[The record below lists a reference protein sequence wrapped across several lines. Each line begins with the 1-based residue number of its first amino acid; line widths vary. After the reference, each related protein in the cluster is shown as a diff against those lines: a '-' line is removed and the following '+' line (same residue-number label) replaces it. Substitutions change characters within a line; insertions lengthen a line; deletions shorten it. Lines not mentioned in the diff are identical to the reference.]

1 MSHDLYH
8 PGLRGVI
15 AGETEICRI
24 DGGLQYRGYCLHDL
38 AEEASFLEVAHLLLF
53 DELPDEEQFA
63 DFLSIIAEEQFL
75 PAIVLQVYETLPV
88 HNPPLDVL
96 RLGISLLSLNDSQ
109 PHENLLHAGHSQT
122 LRLIARVPLLIA
134 AWHRTRN
141 GLPPLEPRP
150 ELSYIANVYY
160 VITGQIPCSLYE
172 RALEVIF
179 IVAAEHEFN
188 PATYVARIVGSVRS
202 SQYSPVL
209 AALDAFTGSEHGGGD
224 DRPLEIL
231 QEIGEP
237 HHAEAW
243 LAEQSPEERIPGFGH
258 PVYQDYDPRAAIL
271 EVECERLAQACGRT
285 DLEQLADAAERAIWT
300 NRRLPPNVDWPLA
313 RLFTYLELDKDL
325 FRPLFAA
332 ARLVGWSSHA
342 FEQCESSEIIRP
354 RARYRG
360 AEDCTFESMR
370 RRAES

>member
-1 MSHDLYH
+1 MAHELYH
-8 PGLRGVI
+8 PGLKGVI

-53 DELPDEEQFA
+53 DELPDDEQFA
-63 DFLSIIAEEQFL
+63 DFLSIISEEQQL
-75 PAIVLQVYETLPV
+75 PFIVQHVFEMLPV

-96 RLGISLLSLNDSQ
+96 RLGIGLLSLTDSQ

-122 LRLIARVPLLIA
+122 IRLLARVPLLIA

-141 GLPPLEPRP
+141 GLPWLEPKP
-150 ELSYIANVYY
+150 ELSYVANIYY
-160 VITGQIPCSLYE
+160 VITGRVPCALYE
-172 RALEVIF
+172 RALEVVL

-188 PATYVARIVGSVRS
+188 PASFVARIVGSVRS
-202 SQYSPVL
+202 NQYSPVQ

-224 DRPLEIL
+224 DRPLDIL

-237 HHAEAW
+237 EHAESW
-243 LAEQSPEERIPGFGH
+243 LAEQATESRIPGFGH
-258 PVYQDYDPRAAIL
+258 SVYQEYDPRAAIL
-271 EVECERLAQACGRT
+271 ELECERLAQACGRT
-285 DLEQLADAAERAIWT
+285 DLEQLADAVERAMWT
-300 NRRLPPNVDWPLA
+300 HRRTPPNVDWPLA
-313 RLFTYLELDKDL
+313 RLLTYLEIDRDL

-332 ARLVGWSSHA
+332 ARLVGWSCHA
-342 FEQCESSEIIRP
+342 VEQCESSEVIRP

-360 AEDCTFESMR
+360 AEDCHFESMR
-370 RRAES
+370 RRSE

>member
-1 MSHDLYH
+1 MTHELYH
-8 PGLRGVI
+8 PGLKGVI

-63 DFLSIIAEEQFL
+63 DFLSIIAEEQLL
-75 PAIVLQVYETLPV
+75 PPIIQQVYEALPV

-96 RLGISLLSLNDSQ
+96 HLGISLLGLADSQ
-109 PHENLLHAGHSQT
+109 PHDNLLHAGHSQT
-122 LRLIARVPLLIA
+122 MRLLARVPLLIA
-134 AWHRTRN
+134 AWHRTRQ
-141 GLPPLEPRP
+141 GEPWLEPKP
-150 ELSYIANVYY
+150 ELSYIANIYY
-160 VITGQIPCSLYE
+160 VITGRIPCALYE

-188 PATYVARIVGSVRS
+188 PASFVARIVGSVRS
-202 SQYSPVL
+202 NPYSPVL
-209 AALDAFTGSEHGGGD
+209 AALETFTGAEHGGGD

-231 QEIGEP
+231 QEIGHP
-237 HHAEAW
+237 DDAEGW
-243 LAEQSPEERIPGFGH
+243 LAGQPAEEKIVGFGH
-258 PVYQDYDPRAAIL
+258 PIYQECDPRAAIL
-271 EVECERLAQACGRT
+271 EVECEKLAQACGRA

-300 NRRLPPNVDWPLA
+300 NRKVPPNIDWPLA
-313 RLFTYLELDKDL
+313 RLFTYLELDRDL

-332 ARLVGWSSHA
+332 ARLVGWSCHA
-342 FEQCESSEIIRP
+342 FEQCESNDVIRP

-360 AEDCTFESMR
+360 AEDCPYESMR
-370 RRAES
+370 RRSE

>member
-1 MSHDLYH
+1 MTHELYY
-8 PGLRGVI
+8 PGLKGVI

-63 DFLSIIAEEQFL
+63 DFLSIIAEEQLL
-75 PAIVLQVYETLPV
+75 PEIVQQIYEMLPV
-88 HNPPLDVL
+88 HNAPLDVL
-96 RLGISLLSLNDSQ
+96 RLGISLLNLTDSQ

-122 LRLIARVPLLIA
+122 IRLLARVPLLIA
-134 AWHRTRN
+134 AWHRIRH
-141 GLPPLEPRP
+141 GLPCLEPRAD
-150 ELSYIANVYY
+150 LSYIANVYY
-160 VITGQIPCSLYE
+160 VITGRVPCALYE
-172 RALEVIF
+172 RALEIVF
-179 IVAAEHEFN
+179 ITAAEHEFN
-188 PATYVARIVGSVRS
+188 PASFVARVVGSVRS
-202 SQYSPVL
+202 NQYSPVL

-231 QEIGEP
+231 QEIGDPEQ
-237 HHAEAW
+237 AEAW
-243 LAEQSPEERIPGFGH
+243 LAEQPVENRIPGFGH

-271 EVECERLAQACGRT
+271 EVECERLAKACGRT
-285 DLEQLADAAERAIWT
+285 DLELLADAAERAIWST
-300 NRRLPPNVDWPLA
+300 RKIPPNVDWPLS
-313 RLFTYLELDKDL
+313 RLLTYLEIDRDL

-342 FEQCESSEIIRP
+342 VEQCESSEVIRP

-360 AEDCTFESMR
+360 AEDCPFESLR
-370 RRAES
+370 RRSE